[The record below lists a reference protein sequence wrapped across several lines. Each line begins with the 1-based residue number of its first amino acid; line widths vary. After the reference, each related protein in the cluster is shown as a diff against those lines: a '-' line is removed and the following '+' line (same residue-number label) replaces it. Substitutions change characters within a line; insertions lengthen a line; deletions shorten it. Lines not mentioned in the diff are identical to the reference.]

1 MLSRCLLRSVQLSL
15 VLGLAAST
23 GCGGTT
29 SEPTTEVLEDNKP
42 ARVVV
47 VTPPASSG
55 QVGTGGGE
63 FVVRVENATG
73 RGVRGVRVDFSAQ
86 TSAPSFNFAPS
97 ETTTDST
104 GVARTTVSFG
114 NAPGTGGVAATA
126 AGVTVPATVSISLA
140 PGPRAFVITDKTSI
154 RLYGAGDEA
163 TFTAWVSDGF
173 QNMLPDVDFQFEIS
187 DSALVSVTPPTTP
200 GGTGKIRALKGGGTV
215 TIRSRWSTGS
225 GIAVAVNTMPRMACT
240 GVATPV
246 AITWEMLLITASDS
260 TLCFEASSTRAEY
273 VLIVYNE
280 STDGSTSLGTT
291 VRGYNVES
299 EAFLARSPSGQLP
312 RFARSA
318 ALARGGR
325 TRTLDLGFHTRVLTE
340 SRSLRRLF
348 APARAAHSRAAR
360 GRIGRISGPRFS
372 YAAGGSATPVP
383 VVDDLFALNV
393 AEASCTSADMRTFRV
408 EAVGEKAIV
417 LADTANPVDGFT
429 RADYQRF
436 AARFDTLVYP
446 LDRDAFGEPSDID
459 GNARVAIL
467 FTRAVNELTPAGSG
481 AVVGGFFH
489 PRDLFPRAQSPTAD
503 GCQTSNEGEMFYM
516 MVPDPVGVV
525 NGNDFSRGLV
535 DTLTTGV
542 LAHELQ
548 HLINTSRRMYVN
560 TAAEDFEVL
569 WLNEGLSHIA
579 EELLYFRESG
589 YVPRT
594 ALSTQSITRSQT
606 HWNTWVS
613 DDASNF
619 VRFYLYLSDPGNN
632 SPIDAGD
639 ALETRGATWAF
650 LRFAVDHSSTNDA
663 ATWQRFGNS
672 TTTGLETLRYGLQRD
687 PAPLLRDFAVA
698 NSPGPWPPDIRFLH
712 RSWDFDDVF
721 GQVFVG
727 GYPVPITLLREGT
740 SVSVAARGGSASYYR
755 FQVLP
760 DVQPLLKFGSGE
772 APANGKLK
780 FMVVRTR

>member
-1 MLSRCLLRSVQLSL
+1 MIGL
-15 VLGLAAST
+15 VAPA
-23 GCGGTT
+23 GCGGAT
-29 SEPTTEVLEDNKP
+29 SEPKTEPLEDTKP
-42 ARVVV
+42 VRIVV
-47 VTPPASSG
+47 VTAPASSG

-73 RGVRGVRVDFSAQ
+73 RGVRGVRVDFSSQ
-86 TSAPSFNFAPS
+86 TSAPFFNFAPS

-114 NAPGTGGVAATA
+114 IAPGTGGVAATA
-126 AGVTVPATVSISLA
+126 AGVTTPAIASVSLT
-140 PGPRAFVITDKTSI
+140 PGPRALLITDKTSI
-154 RLYGAGDEA
+154 RLYGPGDEA
-163 TFTAWVSDGF
+163 SFTAWISDGF
-173 QNMLPDVDFQFEIS
+173 LNMLPDVDFQLTVS
-187 DSALVSVTPPTTP
+187 DSTLVSVTPPATP
-200 GGTGKIRALKGGGTV
+200 GGTGKIRSLKGGGTV
-215 TIRSRWSTGS
+215 TIRSAWSTGG
-225 GIAVAVNTMPRMACT
+225 GIEVSVNTMPRMACT
-240 GVATPV
+240 GIATPAAFNYDV
-246 AITWEMLLITASDS
+246 RLVTASDS

-273 VLIVYNE
+273 ALIVYNE
-280 STDGSTSLGTT
+280 STDGSTSLATT
-291 VRGYNVES
+291 VTGYNVES
-299 EAFLARSPSGQLP
+299 TPFLTRSPSGELP
-312 RFARSA
+312 RFSRSA
-318 ALARGGR
+318 TLRRGAR
-325 TRTLDLGFHTRVLTE
+325 TRTLDLGFHARLLTQ

-348 APARAAHSRAAR
+348 APARAARSRAVGGR
-360 GRIGRISGPRFS
+360 SGRITGPRLS

-383 VVDDLFALNV
+383 AVDDLLSLNV
-393 AEASCTSADMRTFRV
+393 AEASCTNADMRTFRV
-408 EAVGEKAIV
+408 EAVGDKAIV
-417 LADTANPVDGFT
+417 LADTGNPANGFT

-459 GNARVAIL
+459 GNAHVAIL

-489 PRDLFPRAQSPTAD
+489 PRDLFPRAQSSTAA

-525 NGNDFSRGLV
+525 NGNDFSQGLV

-548 HLINTSRRMYVN
+548 HLINASRRMYVN
-560 TAAEDFEVL
+560 TASEDFEAL

-589 YVPRT
+589 YFPRSG
-594 ALSTQSITRSQT
+594 LSTQSITRSQAQ
-606 HWNTWVS
+606 WNTWVA

-619 VRFYLYLSDPGNN
+619 VRFYLYLSDPANN

-650 LRFAVDHSSTNDA
+650 LRFAVDHSSSNDA

-672 TTTGLETLRYGLQRD
+672 TTTGLETLRYGLQQD

-698 NSPGPWPPDIRFLH
+698 NFPTPPNDIRFVH
-712 RSWDFDDVF
+712 RSWDFDDVY

-727 GYPVPITLLREGT
+727 GYPVPITLLPEAT
-740 SVSVAARGGSASYYR
+740 SVPISVRGGSASYYR

-760 DVQPLLKFGSGE
+760 DVQPLLKFGSGQ
-772 APANGKLK
+772 APASSKLK
-780 FMVVRTR
+780 FMVLRTR